1 MDNIYYYRKSVIF
14 LIVFSVN
21 IKMNLKSGFKKEL
34 KNVFLKGLKKRSFYQ
49 MEALSGRRSR
59 INFLISS
66 TDLLLSAFEKYRSVY
81 DRFYFTL
88 ILILYCTGKT
98 FRAKKNGMPGR
109 QYCIP
114 FIRNLSNSLYIFM
127 FGMMQRYFSPQTAF
141 LQLF

>member
-98 FRAKKNGMPGR
+98 FRAKKKRYAWTSILHTVYKEPLKFP
-109 QYCIP
+109 I
-114 FIRNLSNSLYIFM
+114 YIYV
-127 FGMMQRYFSPQTAF
+127 RYDAKI
-141 LQLF
+141 L